1 MIRKAANALG
11 VTPDSR
17 VKVLI
22 FLEGVTDISALKNLS
37 RALHK
42 EDNSMIDLT
51 NDPRIAF
58 VLMGGSS
65 LKHWVD
71 GHYLK
76 ELGRKEFHLYDSDV
90 KSYKDTIQEVND
102 RKDGSYGVLTKKH
115 EIENYLHSEAIRLA
129 YGVDIDV
136 QDRPGEDKKGI
147 PKLFGEAYSIKENL
161 DGVMKE
167 TAAKKYLSN
176 KAFPAMTAKMIRERD
191 PEGEVEGWFRKIE
204 SMIKNE
210 DK

>member
-1 MIRKAANALG
+1 MIKNGIGEGITSTDSINEFSNINKMMSRFR
-11 VTPDSR
+11 VT
-17 VKVLI
+17 
-22 FLEGVTDISALKNLS
+22 
-37 RALHK
+37 
-42 EDNSMIDLT
+42 NS
-51 NDPRIAF
+51 
-58 VLMGGSS
+58 
-65 LKHWVD
+65 
-71 GHYLK
+71 
-76 ELGRKEFHLYDSDV
+76 
-90 KSYKDTIQEVND
+90 
-102 RKDGSYGVLTKKH
+102 